1 MIYGPCAMAEV
12 ADANSKKA
20 ETIVFLFIMFL
31 LVDKLTS

>member
-20 ETIVFLFIMFL
+20 EIIVFLFIIL